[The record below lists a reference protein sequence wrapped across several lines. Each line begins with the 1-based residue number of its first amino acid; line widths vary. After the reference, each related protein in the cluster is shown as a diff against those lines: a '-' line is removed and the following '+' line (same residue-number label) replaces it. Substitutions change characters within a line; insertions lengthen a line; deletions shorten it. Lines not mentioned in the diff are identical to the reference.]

1 MKFRTNNINIDIN
14 FFFQILQ
21 IHALKFKFTNFYYLQ
36 KKKHNFQI
44 QQFEIFKDIKR
55 SSYKRETN

>member
-21 IHALKFKFTNFYYLQ
+21 IHALKFKFLLFT

>member
-36 KKKHNFQI
+36 KKNTT
-44 QQFEIFKDIKR
+44 FKFNNLKFSKI
-55 SSYKRETN
+55 

>member
-21 IHALKFKFTNFYYLQ
+21 IHALKFKFTNFCYLQ
-36 KKKHNFQI
+36 KKTQLSNSTI
-44 QQFEIFKDIKR
+44 
-55 SSYKRETN
+55 